1 MNHTILLD
9 TGPLVAWLS
18 DQDEWHRWAVEQFEM
33 LEPPLVTCEAV
44 LTEACFLYAREG
56 GQPAGVIG
64 NVRSGILRVPFEI
77 SDEAAAVETLMAR
90 YADAPMSLADACLVR
105 LSELYRDCRV
115 LTLDRHFKR
124 YRRFGRSVIPLL
136 SPW

>member
-1 MNHTILLD
+1 MSEVVILD

-18 DQDEWHRWAVEQFEM
+18 DMDAWHAWAAEQFG
-33 LEPPLVTCEAV
+33 LLSPPFVTCEAV

-56 GQPAGVIG
+56 GQPARILGK
-64 NVRSGILRVPFEI
+64 VRAGILQIPFEI
-77 SDEAAAVETLMAR
+77 SDEAAAIETLLTR

-105 LSELYRDCRV
+105 LSERHKACRV
-115 LTLDRHFKR
+115 LTLDRHFNH
-124 YRRFGRSVIPLL
+124 YRRYGRSVIPLI